1 MGNRRILRVNLGMFG
16 NALKRALTLSKPVF
30 MFVFSRLMQPLT
42 CRYGKIDDLS
52 VVAL

>member
-1 MGNRRILRVNLGMFG
+1 MGTGRILRVNLGIFG

-30 MFVFSRLMQPLT
+30 MFVFSRLMQPLM

-52 VVAL
+52 VVEL